1 MEKFCPVTM
10 MMKIQQRWKSHFQ
23 LFLRTKIQKEKHTT
37 SIPHRGTNAD
47 HHIGKV
53 QQTEKG
59 VEGAA
64 VWEAVKLKD
73 YTLWEWEARIK
84 KGTYK

>member
-1 MEKFCPVTM
+1 M
-10 MMKIQQRWKSHFQ
+10 
-23 LFLRTKIQKEKHTT
+23 T
-37 SIPHRGTNAD
+37 SIPHRDTNAD

-64 VWEAVKLKD
+64 VWEAVKLKG
-73 YTLWEWEARIK
+73 YTRWEARRK
-84 KGTYK
+84 KGTYI

>member
-1 MEKFCPVTM
+1 MTF
-10 MMKIQQRWKSHFQ
+10 
-23 LFLRTKIQKEKHTT
+23 
-37 SIPHRGTNAD
+37 IPHRDTNAD

-64 VWEAVKLKD
+64 VWEAVKLKG
-73 YTLWEWEARIK
+73 YTRWEARRK
-84 KGTYK
+84 KGTYI